1 LKFVD
6 APRPSRFAARA
17 LTAALAAVC
26 AASVAAWLAPLGWP
40 FELFSHFRLQLLCA
54 AALLV
59 PALLVARS
67 PRAAIVAGALAAL
80 LFASSGRRLLA
91 AEPAPA
97 CHGDAFVVVTA
108 NVQYTNRDP
117 QRLLDWLAGQ
127 QPDVIVLQEV
137 TPAWAA
143 ALTRLTAYPHA
154 YTLPR
159 SDPYGIAMLSRWRFE
174 SIEPLDL
181 AGDGIPS
188 LDAVVQ
194 VRGRSVHVLGLHTRW
209 PITPGLARLRDRAL
223 ERATTLARERPMPTV
238 LAGDLNLT
246 PDAPLY
252 SSIIDQ
258 TGLRDVLAGRG
269 WHPTWMA
276 GFWPLALRIDHQF
289 ASAALCVE
297 HAKVGP
303 DIGSDHR
310 PLIARYRLAAA
321 PGS

>member
-1 LKFVD
+1 MPDTSL
-6 APRPSRFAARA
+6 RLWTRLA
-17 LTAALAAVC
+17 LVAVGAAAV
-26 AASVAAWLAPLGWP
+26 AGWLAPLGWP

-59 PALLVARS
+59 PALLAARS
-67 PRAAIVAGALAAL
+67 PRAAIIAGALAVL
-80 LFASSGRRLLA
+80 LFASGDHRLLA

-97 CHGDAFVVVTA
+97 CHGDSFAVVTA

-117 QRLLDWLAGQ
+117 QRLLEWLAEQ

-137 TPAWAA
+137 TPAWTA
-143 ALTRLTAYPHA
+143 ALSRLAAYPHA

-159 SDPYGIAMLSRWRFE
+159 SDPYGIAMLSRWKFE
-174 SIEPLDL
+174 SVAPLDL

-188 LDAVVQ
+188 LDAVVP
-194 VRGRSVHVLGLHTRW
+194 VRGRPVHVLGLHTRW

-223 ERATTLARERPMPTV
+223 ESAEALARERPMPTV

-252 SSIIDQ
+252 AKVIERS
-258 TGLRDVLAGRG
+258 GLRDTLAGRG

-289 ASAALCVE
+289 ASATLCVE
-297 HAKVGP
+297 HATVGP

-310 PLIARYRLAAA
+310 PLIARYRLGPAS
-321 PGS
+321 GS